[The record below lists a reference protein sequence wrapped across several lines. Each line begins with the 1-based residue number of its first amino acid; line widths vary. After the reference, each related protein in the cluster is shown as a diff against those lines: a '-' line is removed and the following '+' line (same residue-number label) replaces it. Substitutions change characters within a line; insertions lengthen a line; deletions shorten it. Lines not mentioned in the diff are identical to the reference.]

1 MQRRILKSLKAVF
14 DVGVGFTSQALMIQ
28 IQVFNSK
35 YSHLK
40 IFTSRVIYQ
49 VFTSQSQVLK
59 SKNSHLKYWLL
70 KMVIQTQLTSKK
82 LS

>member
-1 MQRRILKSLKAVF
+1 MQRRILKSLKAFV

-28 IQVFNSK
+28 IQVFK